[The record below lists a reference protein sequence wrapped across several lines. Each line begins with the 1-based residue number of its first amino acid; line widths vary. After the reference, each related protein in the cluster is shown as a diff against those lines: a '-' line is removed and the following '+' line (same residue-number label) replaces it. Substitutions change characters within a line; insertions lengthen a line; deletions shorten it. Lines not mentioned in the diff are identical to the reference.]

1 MAKSEM
7 ILSHFLSHRE
17 VTKELIHKIQENQYD
32 FKPTETSMRTQ
43 TLVKHM
49 LYSFYAFAAI
59 AKTGDPSY
67 LTKKP
72 EDQET
77 NLIDLVE
84 KYTTLT
90 IETIRS
96 INDDGLLR
104 EIDLTKQFGRK
115 LTSKQLLQMAIDHE
129 INHKGNL
136 FVYLRLMGH
145 TDLPLFVKR

>member
-1 MAKSEM
+1 MSKSEKV
-7 ILSHFLSHRE
+7 LSHFLSHRE
-17 VTKELIHKIQENQYD
+17 VTKELVHKIEESQYD
-32 FKPTETSMRTQ
+32 FRPTETSMRTQ

-49 LYSFYAFAAI
+49 IHSFYAFATVAQ
-59 AKTGDPSY
+59 TGDPSF
-67 LTKKP
+67 LAKKP

-90 IETIRS
+90 IETIGS
-96 INDDGLLR
+96 ITDDDLLR

-115 LTSKQLLQMAIDHE
+115 FTSKQLLQMAIDHE

-136 FVYLRLMGH
+136 FVYLRLMGN
-145 TDLPLFVKR
+145 TELPLFVKR

>member
-1 MAKSEM
+1 MSKSETV
-7 ILSHFLSHRE
+7 LSHFLSHRE
-17 VTKELIHKIQENQYD
+17 VTKELVHKIEENQYD

-49 LYSFYAFAAI
+49 IHAFYAFATI
-59 AKTGDPSY
+59 AQTGDPSF
-67 LTKKP
+67 LSKKP
-72 EDQET
+72 VDQET

-96 INDDGLLR
+96 INDDDLLR

-136 FVYLRLMGH
+136 FVYLRLMGN
-145 TDLPLFVKR
+145 TELPLFVKR